1 MIKID
6 WSRKVCAYT
15 KTSRERFFDWV
26 EVVKDA
32 QTRKAP
38 RHLVR
43 KEIFGQCSTSEWR
56 TWPRKQKAAK
66 RRWKPWVTQ
75 CNIRLWQQ
83 WRTLP
88 PGSASLNTSCGISAA
103 LVRFALSVLATA
115 GWSTWTASPP
125 TSTRATIQ
133 RSWKAVTGK
142 AEWDVR
148 AKESCPAGSPRHQI
162 KKKNALCRLVTRC
175 CLIGVLLLYPWGP
188 DISTFSRQMNQAGN
202 ALFSFRHQKWRH

>member
-1 MIKID
+1 MTEAEKFVPIRKLAESGFLTE
-6 WSRKVCAYT
+6 SRL
-15 KTSRERFFDWV
+15 
-26 EVVKDA
+26 
-32 QTRKAP
+32 RKMHKQGKLP
-38 RHLVR
+38 GIWCGKKFLVNV
-43 KEIFGQCSTSEWR
+43 
-56 TWPRKQKAAK
+56 P
-66 RRWKPWVTQ
+66 
-75 CNIRLWQQ
+75 L
-83 WRTLP
+83 
-88 PGSASLNTSCGISAA
+88 LNTSCGISAA
-103 LVRFALSVLATA
+103 LARCALSVLATA
-115 GWSTWTASPP
+115 GWSIWTALPP